1 LLNVH
6 LAPSRLRQPIGPAER
21 TRVVSRFALLVACLP
36 LAGCL
41 AVGATVAGI
50 GFSHQMSGIQYR
62 TFTEA
67 LPRVSRATQTA
78 FKRMAFKLDGVQQTK
93 TGELIKAQA
102 ADRRFEVELEAL
114 TANTTRMRAVAR
126 NPMGVI
132 VDASIAQEIIRQ
144 AEIALVPAPE
154 PVKKRVRSTSKVAV
168 QPQS

>member
-1 LLNVH
+1 
-6 LAPSRLRQPIGPAER
+6 
-21 TRVVSRFALLVACLP
+21 VVCLP
-36 LAGCL
+36 LTGCL

-78 FKRMAFKLDGVQQTK
+78 FKRMAFKLDGVQQTSN
-93 TGELIKAQA
+93 GEVIRAQA

-114 TANTTRMRAVAR
+114 TQNTTRMRAIAR

-144 AEIALVPAPE
+144 AEIALVPTSASLPAAIPASVPASE
-154 PVKKRVRSTSKVAV
+154 PLKKRPRNTSRVAAR
-168 QPQS
+168 PQS